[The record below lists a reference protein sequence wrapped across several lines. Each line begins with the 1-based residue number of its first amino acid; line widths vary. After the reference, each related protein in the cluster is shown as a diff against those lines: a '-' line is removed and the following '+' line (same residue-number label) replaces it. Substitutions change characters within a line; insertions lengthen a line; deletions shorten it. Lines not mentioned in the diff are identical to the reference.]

1 MYTTRKSLLKKMQK
15 CDEISWEEF
24 YRIYWPLVDAVGQKL
39 GMPPD
44 HTKDLM
50 QEIMLDL
57 FQKESL
63 LRYDASRGKFR
74 TFLGVLIRHKA
85 SKMLQDAA
93 RFPADP
99 NADLS
104 ESGSRLSLSEALL
117 NKKDDGEND
126 PFQTIFDEEYRN
138 FLLSVAMNEL
148 RNSVEPKTYAIFE
161 MVVLQGRPPK
171 EVARHLG
178 ISRAVIDTYNSRCRK
193 ALRRIVSEIRTDNPE
208 FSLNIPL

>member
-1 MYTTRKSLLKKMQK
+1 MQK

-24 YRIYWPLVDAVGQKL
+24 YRIYWPLVNAVGQKL

-85 SKMLQDAA
+85 SKMLHDST
-93 RFPADP
+93 RFSAVP
-99 NADLS
+99 NADRF
-104 ESGSRLSLSEALL
+104 ESGNRLSSSEALL
-117 NKKDDGEND
+117 PPKNEGEND

-138 FLLSVAMNEL
+138 FLLSVAMDEL

-161 MVVLQGRPPK
+161 MVTLQGRPPK
-171 EVARHLG
+171 EVAHHLG

-193 ALRRIVSEIRTDNPE
+193 ALRRIVSEIRTENPE
-208 FSLNIPL
+208 FTLDIPL